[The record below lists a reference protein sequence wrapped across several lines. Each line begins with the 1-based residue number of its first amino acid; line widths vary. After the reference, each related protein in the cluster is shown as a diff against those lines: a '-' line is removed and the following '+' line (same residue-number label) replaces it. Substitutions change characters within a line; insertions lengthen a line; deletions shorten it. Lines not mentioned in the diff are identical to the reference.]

1 MREAS
6 KAREALALP
15 GPLRMPHFHPLFP
28 ILPTFPLAGG
38 RSKKMSQLTRFFR
51 LAQPAKIK
59 IMLIALW
66 RLFKHPQTP
75 RSAKWMAIAV
85 LAYAISPIDLIPD
98 FIPVIGLL
106 DDLVLVPLGVAMVIK
121 LTPKP
126 LWEECLRAAESSK
139 EKLPRMWWGAV
150 AIVLIWALA
159 FGLFAWWMVGVL
171 AAP

>member
-1 MREAS
+1 MRVSCADLVRAEAS
-6 KAREALALP
+6 ETP
-15 GPLRMPHFHPLFP
+15 GYMNKLTSLLRLV
-28 ILPTFPLAGG
+28 
-38 RSKKMSQLTRFFR
+38 K
-51 LAQPAKIK
+51 PAKIK
-59 IMLIALW
+59 IMLLALW

-75 RSAKWMAIAV
+75 RAAKWMAIAV

-150 AIVLIWALA
+150 AIVLVWAVA
-159 FGLFAWWMVGVL
+159 FGLFGWWVL
-171 AAP
+171 RLLTAR

>member
-1 MREAS
+1 MLGKLCDGSFKRATVTCHTFTPIP
-6 KAREALALP
+6 AF
-15 GPLRMPHFHPLFP
+15 PLRGEGATMN
-28 ILPTFPLAGG
+28 
-38 RSKKMSQLTRFFR
+38 QLTRFFR

-59 IMLIALW
+59 IMLLALW

-106 DDLVLVPLGVAMVIK
+106 DDLILVPLGVAMVIK

-150 AIVLIWALA
+150 AIVVVWAVA
-159 FGLFAWWMVGVL
+159 FGLFGWWVIRLL

>member
-1 MREAS
+1 
-6 KAREALALP
+6 
-15 GPLRMPHFHPLFP
+15 
-28 ILPTFPLAGG
+28 
-38 RSKKMSQLTRFFR
+38 MSQLTRFFR

-59 IMLIALW
+59 LMLLALW

-106 DDLVLVPLGVAMVIK
+106 DDLILVPLGVAMVIK

-139 EKLPRMWWGAV
+139 EKLPRMWWGAA
-150 AIVLIWALA
+150 AIVLVWALV
-159 FGLFAWWMVGVL
+159 FGLFVWWMLGVL